1 MAHMT
6 CKNPIKFNLF
16 NFQLIFTFSA
26 VCVCVGGGGGGGGKG
41 GGKLVQLVS
50 PAVIPIFLNIA

>member
-26 VCVCVGGGGGGGGKG
+26 VCVWGGGGRG